1 MSPEE
6 VPALAEPRILAWRL
20 SEDQQVKPVSW
31 QECVENPGPCS
42 WIHVEKADRAST
54 AAYLSHE
61 FGFPEGAARDAS
73 HGFVRTGID
82 HRGGSYGFVLP
93 FLEEHPVG
101 EFKNVGFLVR
111 KGLVVTVAEGIPD
124 RLAQVKEDWM
134 DDPDD
139 IGPDISKLI
148 HSMLDAN
155 IDGFFPYIDNLQDE
169 IENLEDTI
177 FESNQPEPER
187 ALALKR
193 NLLEA
198 RRELAPTRDVLSALL
213 RHGSPC
219 VPPES
224 APDYQDLIQHIMR
237 LIDGIDLGRDILSS
251 IMDAQLSVVSNRL
264 NEVMRTLTVISTLMM
279 ACSLI
284 AGIYGMNFTHM
295 PELKWYFGYPFAL
308 LMMAAVCGLIL
319 WVFRKRGW
327 Y

>member
-6 VPALAEPRILAWRL
+6 VTPPAAPRILAWRL
-20 SEDQQVKPVSW
+20 GDDLQVKSVPW
-31 QECVENPGPCS
+31 RECIESPGTCS
-42 WIHVEKADRAST
+42 WIHVERVDGAST
-54 AAYLSHE
+54 TAHLAHE
-61 FGFPEGAARDAS
+61 FGFPEAAAKDAAFG
-73 HGFVRTGID
+73 HVRTGID
-82 HRGGSYGFVLP
+82 HRNGSYGFVLP
-93 FLEEHPVG
+93 FLEEHPAG

-124 RLAQVKEDWM
+124 RLAAVKEDWI

-139 IGPDISKLI
+139 IGPNISKLI

-155 IDGFFPYIDNLQDE
+155 IDGFYPYIDDLQDQ
-169 IENLEDTI
+169 IEKLEDTI
-177 FESNQPEPER
+177 FESNKPDPEQ

-193 NLLEA
+193 SLLEA
-198 RRELAPTRDVLSALL
+198 RRELAPSRDVLSALL
-213 RHGSPC
+213 RHGAPC
-219 VPPES
+219 VSAEH
-224 APDYQDLIQHIMR
+224 APDYQDLIQHILR

-308 LMMAAVCGLIL
+308 FMMAAVCGLIL
-319 WVFRKRGW
+319 IIFRKRGW